1 MSDDQ
6 WRRRPEDEDDFGAPL
21 FDDEPSSGAVRRIPA
36 PRKDVAKQDVAKRD
50 ALRND
55 VLKNDLAKRDTEAI
69 SFGDSDAGPLQ
80 HWSEPPTGELPSVLA
95 ASADVEPTDDL
106 DVWSSF
112 SGDTQKFPDES
123 SVDLGRSFADDP
135 DDITGLHPVF
145 EGAGVAYDEPT
156 PVGRDVAPVRR
167 EQGRITIG
175 TDPTDGLS
183 TRSSSTS
190 SPPSRRT
197 RPATA
202 ARGPQPSQ
210 RPRPPGARRPP
221 AKPSGGT
228 AGRDMPTAIAVGLVL
243 AAIFVGAVKF
253 KPWAVAAVVVVV
265 LGLAAIEYFDRVRE
279 KGYEPAYIPGIVAC
293 FTAPI
298 AVYHYGVGALPLV
311 MFLALAACAVTFIG
325 ARSIQ
330 SNPMPNMAITVLA
343 IGWIGILGSFGAA
356 ILNFGNF
363 GIFTADGFS
372 SRVGTDTLCLMAIA
386 VVANDVGALFVG
398 SAVGR
403 TPLREWISPNK
414 SVEGFVGGTIL
425 TLGAMFLVGVWG
437 KSTSWNS
444 DGDLLL
450 LGAVV
455 AVMAPIGDLTES
467 MFKRN
472 LDVKDFG
479 TIIKGHGGV
488 LDRFD
493 GFLFVMPAV
502 YYLLIHLQPWVT
514 K

>member
-6 WRRRPEDEDDFGAPL
+6 WRRRPEDEDDFGGPL
-21 FDDEPSSGAVRRIPA
+21 FGDEPASGMVRRIP
-36 PRKDVAKQDVAKRD
+36 PKK
-50 ALRND
+50 
-55 VLKNDLAKRDTEAI
+55 DLAKQELVKRESEAI

-80 HWSEPPTGELPSVLA
+80 HWSDPPTGELPGVLA
-95 ASADVEPTDDL
+95 AGADPDPTDDL

-112 SGDTQKFPDES
+112 SGKTAKMPDDS
-123 SVDLGRSFADDP
+123 RADLGRSYEEDP
-135 DDITGLHPVF
+135 DDITGLHPIF
-145 EGAGVAYDEPT
+145 EDAGVAFDDST
-156 PVGRDVAPVRR
+156 PVGRDAPPVRR

-197 RPATA
+197 RPETA
-202 ARGPQPSQ
+202 ARGPQQRGAQPKGAQ
-210 RPRPPGARRPP
+210 RPRPASAGRPA
-221 AKPSGGT
+221 AKPAPGT
-228 AGRDMPTAIAVGLVL
+228 GGRDMPTAIAVGLVL
-243 AAIFVGAVKF
+243 AAIFVGAVKY
-253 KPWAVAAVVVVV
+253 KPWAVAAIVVVV

-298 AVYHYGVGALPLV
+298 AAYHYGVAWLPLV
-311 MFLALAACAVTFIG
+311 MFLAVAACAVTFIG
-325 ARSIQ
+325 ATSIQ

-343 IGWIGILGSFGAA
+343 IAWIGILGSFGAA
-356 ILNFGNF
+356 ILNLGNF

-372 SRVGTDTLCLMAIA
+372 SHVGTDTLCLLAIA

-414 SVEGFVGGTIL
+414 TVEGFLGGTL
-425 TLGAMFLVGVWG
+425 MTLGAMLLVGVWG

-444 DGDLLL
+444 TGDLLA

-455 AVMAPIGDLTES
+455 SVMAPIGDLTES

-479 TIIKGHGGV
+479 SIIKGHGGV

-502 YYLLIHLQPWVT
+502 YYLLIYLQPWVT